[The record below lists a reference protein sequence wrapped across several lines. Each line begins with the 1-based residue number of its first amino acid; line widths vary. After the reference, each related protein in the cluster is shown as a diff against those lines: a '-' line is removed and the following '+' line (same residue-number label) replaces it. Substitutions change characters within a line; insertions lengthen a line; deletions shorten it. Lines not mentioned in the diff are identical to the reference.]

1 MEKAGHRYIIRD
13 HRTDMLRDQVE
24 THQILRVVTGS
35 HAYGLNVPT
44 SDRDEKAVVIEPIC
58 EVAGLAEPWG
68 GKVYSQA
75 GTEDF
80 EVYGLRKYLR
90 LALKG
95 NPTVT
100 EMLFIQD
107 GIRDGRGRQMQE
119 LYPLIVSKQ
128 AGAAYLGYMNQQR
141 KHMVGERGNGG
152 HGKARPD
159 LVEKFGYDTKFAMH
173 MLRLGLQGIELL
185 SHGRLTL
192 PLTGQDRNYLLGV
205 RGGAESKDRCLAH
218 AEELEQRLKELIK
231 TSSVRESPDREA
243 MEQWMLDVYSASWL
257 GDAALPAS
265 GRIFASGGGLAS
277 VLDDVRQAGIT
288 HFGAVGVSEKK

>member
-1 MEKAGHRYIIRD
+1 
-13 HRTDMLRDQVE
+13 MLRDQVE

-100 EMLFIQD
+100 EMLFIRPSAMTMV
-107 GIRDGRGRQMQE
+107 GTEMQS
-119 LYPLIVSKQ
+119 LWPLIISKHS
-128 AGAAYLGYMNQQR
+128 AAAYLGYMEQQR
-141 KHMVGERGNGG
+141 GRMIGARGNGG
-152 HGKARPD
+152 HGQPRTE
-159 LVEKFGYDTKFAMH
+159 LVEQHGFDTKFAMH

-185 SHGRLTL
+185 TTGKLTL
-192 PLTGQDRNYLLGV
+192 PIEGENRAYLRAVRNGDWSYDHCIARAHDLEKQLQELKVTSQV
-205 RGGAESKDRCLAH
+205 RPE
-218 AEELEQRLKELIK
+218 
-231 TSSVRESPDREA
+231 PDREA
-243 MEQWMLDVYSASWL
+243 VERWMLGAYSEAWSA
-257 GDAALPAS
+257 GAVAQDATSRIPLFAQTLITRLFAPNVALPS
-265 GRIFASGGGLAS
+265 GTMVSGPA
-277 VLDDVRQAGIT
+277 
-288 HFGAVGVSEKK
+288 GVSEKK